1 MAIGHGSHA
10 LGPGNA
16 RLTVHTTAQGAAAK
30 AGHDLSI
37 EVESWNGTLEL
48 SPDGGSVALSAD
60 GGSLRVVEGRGG
72 MKALD
77 DDDRAGIRQTI
88 DDEVLRSTPI
98 EFQSTAVTP
107 GAGGEQLRVDGQLE
121 LAGASHAISFELTV
135 AAPGRLTGRATIKQT
150 DWGIKPYSALFGTLK
165 VGDEVEVTID
175 GDLTSAAQTG

>member
-1 MAIGHGSHA
+1 MAIGQGSHA

-16 RLTVHTTAQGAAAK
+16 RLIVHTTAGGAAAK

-37 EVESWNGTLEL
+37 EVTSWSATLEL

-60 GGSLRVVEGRGG
+60 GGSLRVLEGRGG

-88 DDEVLRSTPI
+88 DDEVLKGARI
-98 EFQSTAVTP
+98 EFHSTAVTP
-107 GAGGEQLRVDGQLE
+107 DAGGDHLRVEGQLA
-121 LAGASHAISFELTV
+121 LAGASHPISFELTL
-135 AAPGRLTGRATIKQT
+135 AAPDRVTGRATIRQS
-150 DWGIKPYSALFGTLK
+150 DWGIKPYSALFGALR

-175 GDLTSAAQTG
+175 GELTSAAQAG